1 MVHNGSNKLRLTLRF
16 ETEDAL
22 QKEIVVELDPG
33 LDKPSPIHV
42 INHTTTTILRLLTSP
57 SLHEGSYSSSHLDR
71 SQGTKR
77 APEIHVEGF
86 SPRESDVF
94 RLLVQGATNK
104 EIARELGISE
114 NTVKYHVKNIMT
126 KLNVNSR
133 TQIAVRFG
141 QPFAH

>member
-1 MVHNGSNKLRLTLRF
+1 MVHKGSNKLRLTLRF
-16 ETEDAL
+16 EIESAL
-22 QKEIVVELDPG
+22 HKEIVVELDPG

-42 INHTTTTILRLLTSP
+42 INSTTAAILRLLTSP
-57 SLHEGSYSSSHLDR
+57 SLHEGSRSSSQLDQSHR
-71 SQGTKR
+71 TKR

-114 NTVKYHVKNIMT
+114 NTVKYHVKNIMM

-133 TQIAVRFG
+133 TQIAVRFS